1 MTCWSHKIFNRKNV
15 LITAT
20 VTLIILAGST
30 FPLFAADPLFANLEK
45 RLIKDGLD
53 VEFVRNIYRHS
64 SIKLEPNIISVN
76 LQWKEST
83 VNYNQF
89 LDKRTV
95 AKAKA
100 YLHKHR
106 EALDA
111 ADKRFGVCPA
121 IIVAILTV
129 ETRLGTFTGN
139 YHTINVL
146 STMAVADNLP
156 VQKKIFAYLLPENT
170 DDGSLKQLMKRLNKR
185 VDRGYRDLKALLL
198 YVQENGNDPFAIKGS
213 REGAIGI
220 PQFLPSNISQYGH
233 DGNSDGIIDLF
244 DHEDAIASVALFLN
258 LHNWDD
264 TASAKEKKKI
274 IFRYNRS
281 SYYVDAIYALCSR
294 LKKNNS

>member
-1 MTCWSHKIFNRKNV
+1 MTCWSRKIFNRKNA
-15 LITAT
+15 LITAA

-53 VEFVRNIYRHS
+53 AEFVGDIYRHS
-64 SIKLEPNIISVN
+64 SVKLEPNIISVN

-89 LDKRTV
+89 LDKKTV

-111 ADKRFGVCPA
+111 ADKRFGVSPA

-156 VQKKIFAYLLPENT
+156 VQKKIFASLLPENT
-170 DDGSLKQLMKRLNKR
+170 DADSLKQLMKRLNKR

-233 DGNSDGIIDLF
+233 DGNNDGMVDLF
-244 DHEDAIASVALFLN
+244 NHEDAIATVASFLKMHHWN
-258 LHNWDD
+258 E
-264 TASAKEKKKI
+264 TGTEEEKGGI
-274 IFRYNRS
+274 LFRYNRS
-281 SYYVDAIYALCSR
+281 SSYVDAIYALCSR